1 MKFVHILWLTVL
13 FAGVAFFASAQEADS
28 PDKSEPVQISADRL
42 EVDDVAQRLVF
53 LGHAVAQQ
61 ADITLSSD
69 QLVVQYSGADR
80 QIREIVAEGN
90 VRITQ
95 GERVATGQ
103 RAVYN
108 KNEERIVLTGEPVVK
123 EGSNSVQGQ
132 EIVLFLDGKRSIV
145 KGGQDGRVQAV
156 IIPGSGGNP

>member
-1 MKFVHILWLTVL
+1 MKFAHVAWLTLLSAGLAL
-13 FAGVAFFASAQEADS
+13 FAAAQEVDS
-28 PDKSEPVQISADRL
+28 PEKSEPVQISADRL

-53 LGHAVAQQ
+53 IGHAIARQG
-61 ADITLSSD
+61 DITLSSEK
-69 QLVVQYSGADR
+69 LLVQYSGDDR

-103 RAVYN
+103 RAVYDQA
-108 KNEERIVLTGEPVVK
+108 EERIVLTGEPVVR

-132 EIVLFLDGKRSIV
+132 EIVLFLDCKRSIV

-156 IIPGSGGNP
+156 IVPGSGGSP